1 METGICVKV
10 TTKLDGNG
18 NRVTTAIHKR
28 DSSTFYRLRM
38 QTEDPKEVLDAWMAK
53 FTGQGSKGLIADF
66 EVVARGGDHE
76 GYCYVL
82 VPRNF
87 N

>member
-10 TTKLDGNG
+10 TTKLDKNG
-18 NRVTTAIHKR
+18 NSVTTAVHKR
-28 DSSTFYRLRM
+28 DSRTAYRLRM
-38 QTEDPKEVLDAWMAK
+38 QTRNQNEVLAAWMAK
-53 FTGQGSKGLIADF
+53 FTGKDSEGLIADF

-82 VPRNF
+82 APRNF